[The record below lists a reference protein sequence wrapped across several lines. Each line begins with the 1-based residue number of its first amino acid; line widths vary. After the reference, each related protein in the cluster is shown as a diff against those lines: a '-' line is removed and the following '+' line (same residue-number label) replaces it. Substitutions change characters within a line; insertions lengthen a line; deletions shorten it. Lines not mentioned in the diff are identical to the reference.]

1 MVDVFKITIP
11 ELTGRRKKRRVYVY
25 LPEFYDEDP
34 ERRYPVLYMFDGQN
48 VFFDEDATY
57 GKSWGMKD
65 YMDATGMPFII
76 AAVECNDSPNNG
88 RLREY
93 APYSFREDGIGR
105 ITGKGRIT
113 MEWWI
118 HTFKPMIDEKYRTLP
133 FRETTFIAGSSMGG
147 LMSVYALLEYNQYFS
162 GAAALSPSLWTGRR
176 KIEQLIQTAE
186 IDPNTVLYID
196 YGDLEFDN
204 HFDMRSAFGRTVSLL
219 IARGIKV
226 TARIIPGGTH
236 CEASWER
243 QVPFFMNVLSYEE
256 GEDGAGDGEEPD
268 EGYHEDEEY
277 HEDEG
282 YCEEEGY
289 QED

>member
-25 LPEFYDEDP
+25 LPDFYDEDP

-65 YMDATGMPFII
+65 YMDATGTPLII
-76 AAVECNDSPNNG
+76 VAVECNDSPNNG

-118 HTFKPMIDEKYRTLP
+118 HTLKPMIDENYRTLP

-162 GAAALSPSLWTGRR
+162 RAAALSPSLWTGRR
-176 KIEQLIQTAE
+176 KVEQLIQTAE

-204 HFDMRSAFGRTVSLL
+204 HVDMRSAFGRAVSLL

-243 QVPFFMNVLSYEE
+243 QVPFFMETLGYEEE
-256 GEDGAGDGEEPD
+256 GEPDGDDVNPEE
-268 EGYHEDEEY
+268 GFY
-277 HEDEG
+277 
-282 YCEEEGY
+282 EEEEF
-289 QED
+289 QENEEFQGE